1 MYRVYNHS
9 QNTTERLPLSH
20 THHTHTHTPQ
30 KHLFDVPTALLYD
43 TQHTNARP
51 KHTRTTHFFTLL
63 IFTHTTDVFT
73 YVKNEKKQHTQ
84 HTARTFTHAR
94 QTPHLFTHTIGRG
107 GIPKKN
113 WREPKQGQ
121 NPDFSFSPINLFLS
135 TCLCAQEKVQKI
147 RVTPHVQNVP
157 SSGNAGAK
165 EEISLVSLQ

>member
-107 GIPKKN
+107 GI
-113 WREPKQGQ
+113 RT
-121 NPDFSFSPINLFLS
+121 PDLLVRSQILYPTKL
-135 TCLCAQEKVQKI
+135 
-147 RVTPHVQNVP
+147 HVLVHIV
-157 SSGNAGAK
+157 AK
-165 EEISLVSLQ
+165 DCRDV